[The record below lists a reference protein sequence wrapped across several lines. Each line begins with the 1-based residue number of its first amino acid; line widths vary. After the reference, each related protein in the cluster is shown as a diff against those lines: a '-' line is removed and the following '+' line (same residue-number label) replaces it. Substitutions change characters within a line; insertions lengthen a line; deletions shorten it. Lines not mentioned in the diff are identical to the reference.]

1 MSTAALTSLL
11 RQWLARQALAPPP
24 SSPVKAALD
33 HRLAGTLYHIKA
45 PLGESDTL
53 VCRSAWADQLGAH
66 LLRVEALSRI
76 WPREAPPPLIFK
88 GADLAENLY
97 NDPGA
102 RQARDLDLL
111 VPPSAFDGLV
121 RHLARSADQ
130 LERPRHERFAHD
142 REHAV
147 GLRFG
152 PLLIEVHAH
161 PWPPHRGGPDG
172 WCVWS
177 RGVAGRLGDLPVLFP
192 CPADRL
198 LLWLGNMSK
207 GAFLSDLGDLL
218 DFVLISRRWT
228 SRGEADALGLGL
240 ALDVAQARLRLSGL
254 AEGADAAIPGLNRWL
269 PPPDA
274 ARASLPRLRA
284 QVLKTWLAAPGARPA
299 IVARLVASW
308 LRDPLQKKL

>member
-1 MSTAALTSLL
+1 
-11 RQWLARQALAPPP
+11 
-24 SSPVKAALD
+24 VKAALD

-152 PLLIEVHAH
+152 PLLIVQRLKSSS
-161 PWPPHRGGPDG
+161 PPLCCGCSCRA
-172 WCVWS
+172 S
-177 RGVAGRLGDLPVLFP
+177 RGFRPRILGRRS
-192 CPADRL
+192 A
-198 LLWLGNMSK
+198 
-207 GAFLSDLGDLL
+207 A
-218 DFVLISRRWT
+218 T
-228 SRGEADALGLGL
+228 
-240 ALDVAQARLRLSGL
+240 ARS
-254 AEGADAAIPGLNRWL
+254 DAAGALAICSGMSNPRDEVWGRTSDSLGPGPPTTSARQS
-269 PPPDA
+269 PISTRPPDA
-274 ARASLPRLRA
+274 PGRAGERSQSSPRRLRRA
-284 QVLKTWLAAPGARPA
+284 RSARSHCAPGATRRP
-299 IVARLVASW
+299 R
-308 LRDPLQKKL
+308 